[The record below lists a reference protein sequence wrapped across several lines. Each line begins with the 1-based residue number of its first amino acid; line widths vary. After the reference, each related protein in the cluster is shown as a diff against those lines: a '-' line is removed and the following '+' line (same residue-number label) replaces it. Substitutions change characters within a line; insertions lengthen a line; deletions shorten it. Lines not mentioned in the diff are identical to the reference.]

1 MPKRKEKPLSPEAAA
16 ALDRLAEKLKA
27 LPADRQAAFERDVLK
42 LSNHEP
48 GKRGRKPMYGMTLSE
63 NVLVAVSPPL
73 REEMNHVVRE
83 EGYRS
88 VPDYLRIL
96 HSRHWEENYQ

>member
-1 MPKRKEKPLSPEAAA
+1 
-16 ALDRLAEKLKA
+16 
-27 LPADRQAAFERDVLK
+27 
-42 LSNHEP
+42 
-48 GKRGRKPMYGMTLSE
+48 MYGMTLSE

>member
-16 ALDRLAEKLKA
+16 ALDRLAEELKA

-48 GKRGRKPMYGMTLSE
+48 GKRGR
-63 NVLVAVSPPL
+63 
-73 REEMNHVVRE
+73 
-83 EGYRS
+83 
-88 VPDYLRIL
+88 
-96 HSRHWEENYQ
+96 